1 MVPEAGKITITS
13 TEKDRNPFKRYFR
26 TFFDVAGLVRNLVR
40 HQELIQIM
48 AWRDFT
54 ARFRGSFG
62 GLFWSLFNPLV
73 MMVIYTIV
81 FSLFLKIR
89 FSTDASPFTF
99 SIYLL
104 CGLLPWSAF
113 SEGLQVSKDVIRA
126 NVNFV
131 KRVVFPLEILP
142 VNAALTSSIQQIFGF
157 ILLIPLVWILT
168 KNLHWTLFFVPVIIA
183 LQLLFAIGLNWIA
196 ASLAVYLPDFGQ
208 FINLLLTVWMFLT
221 PIFYPEDVVPPQASI
236 IFKLN
241 PMAHLVKMYRGA
253 FMTGDLPRLET
264 FLGAAFLCGF
274 VFLLGHFWFM
284 HSKKGFA
291 DVL

>member
-1 MVPEAGKITITS
+1 
-13 TEKDRNPFKRYFR
+13 
-26 TFFDVAGLVRNLVR
+26 
-40 HQELIQIM
+40 
-48 AWRDFT
+48 
-54 ARFRGSFG
+54 
-62 GLFWSLFNPLV
+62 
-73 MMVIYTIV
+73 MVIYTIV

-113 SEGLQVSKDVIRA
+113 SEGLQASKDVIRA

-208 FINLLLTVWMFLT
+208 IINLLLTVWMFLT
-221 PIFYPEDVVPPQASI
+221 PIFYPEDIVPPQALI
-236 IFKLN
+236 IFQLN
-241 PMAHLVKMYRGA
+241 PMAHLVRMYRGA
-253 FMTGDLPRLET
+253 FMTGQLPGLET
-264 FLGAAFLCGF
+264 FLGAAFFCVFL
-274 VFLLGHFWFM
+274 FLLGYFWFM

>member
-1 MVPEAGKITITS
+1 MLPRENKITIAT
-13 TEKDRNPFKRYFR
+13 TERDSKPFLRYLR
-26 TFFDVAGLVRNLVR
+26 AFFDVGGLVRNLAR
-40 HQELIQIM
+40 HQELIQVM
-48 AWRDFT
+48 AWRDFS

-62 GLFWSLFNPLV
+62 GLFWSLFHPLV
-73 MMVIYTIV
+73 MMVIYTVV

-131 KRVVFPLEILP
+131 KKVVFPLEILP
-142 VNAALTSSIQQIFGF
+142 LNAALTSSIQQVFGF
-157 ILLIPLVWILT
+157 FLLIPLVWILT
-168 KNLHWTLFFVPVIIA
+168 KNLHWTLFFVPVIII
-183 LQLLFAIGLNWIA
+183 LQLLLAIGLNWIA
-196 ASLAVYLPDFGQ
+196 ASLAVYLPDFSQ
-208 FINLLLTVWMFLT
+208 FMNLLLTVWMFLT
-221 PIFYPEDVVPPQASI
+221 PIFYPEDIVPPQAFI
-236 IFKLN
+236 IFRLN
-241 PMAHLVKMYRGA
+241 PMAHLVRMYRGA
-253 FMTGDLPRLET
+253 FMTGELPGLKT
-264 FLGAAFLCGF
+264 FLGAAFFCAF
-274 VFLLGHFWFM
+274 VFLLGYFWFM